1 MIKFDSDLWLTCG
14 FLWVLQFLS
23 PIKTGSLCIA
33 EILLKVALNT
43 ITLTLYKLNLSSDD
57 LLNNNHFQ
65 SKWATLDLL
74 HLYHTTPGVA
84 LYFVL
89 LLSIIYCIVNRLH
102 FIYFSNSVNRSWREK
117 VKYQLCCKESK
128 IKRRKRLFKNNL
140 IRKL

>member
-1 MIKFDSDLWLTCG
+1 MTYLWFSLGTPVS
-14 FLWVLQFLS
+14 FTNKNW
-23 PIKTGSLCIA
+23 PLCIA

-57 LLNNNHFQ
+57 LLNNNYFQ
-65 SKWATLDLL
+65 SKWAILDITAFVSYNSRRICIIQL
-74 HLYHTTPGVA
+74 PA

-102 FIYFSNSVNRSWREK
+102 FINFSNSVNRSWREK